1 MNGQNSPQTA
11 RSLAIL
17 GAVLVLLGLLT
28 GFVSGQLANPR
39 MGLASH
45 LEGLMN
51 GTLMF
56 ALAAAWSHVSLS
68 PRGERW
74 ALWLLVYGTIANW
87 LATLLAAIWGAG
99 GQTMPLTANGMQAAA
114 WQEQVVTFLLVTL
127 SFAMVGAFGLVLIGL
142 LKGRSRQG

>member
-1 MNGQNSPQTA
+1 MTSTAATGTA

-51 GTLMF
+51 GTLM
-56 ALAAAWSHVSLS
+56 
-68 PRGERW
+68 R
-74 ALWLLVYGTIANW
+74 LWLKSLVKSTTFGLLLILK
-87 LATLLAAIWGAG
+87 LALFLDFTFHLIETLLK
-99 GQTMPLTANGMQAAA
+99 PLL
-114 WQEQVVTFLLVTL
+114 FL
-127 SFAMVGAFGLVLIGL
+127 ML
-142 LKGRSRQG
+142 LRI

>member
-1 MNGQNSPQTA
+1 MTSTAATGTA

-51 GTLMF
+51 GTLML
-56 ALAAAWSHVSLS
+56 ALAAAWPKVRLTQ
-68 PRGERW
+68 RAEKW
-74 ALWLLVYGTIANW
+74 ALWLLVFGSLANW
-87 LATLLAAIWGAG
+87 LATFLAAVWGAG
-99 GQTMPLTANGMQAAA
+99 GETMPLTADGHRAAE
-114 WQEQVVTFLLVTL
+114 WQEGLVTVLLVSL
-127 SFAMVGAFGLVLIGL
+127 SFAMVVAFGLILQGLIR
-142 LKGRSRQG
+142 GRSTD

>member
-1 MNGQNSPQTA
+1 MTSTAATGTA

-51 GTLMF
+51 GTLML
-56 ALAAAWSHVSLS
+56 ALAAAWPKVRLTQ
-68 PRGERW
+68 RAEKW
-74 ALWLLVYGTIANW
+74 ALWLLVCGSLANW
-87 LATLLAAIWGAG
+87 LATFLAAVWGAG
-99 GQTMPLTANGMQAAA
+99 GETMPLTAAGHRAAE
-114 WQEQVVTFLLVTL
+114 WQEGLVTVLLVSL
-127 SFAMVGAFGLVLIGL
+127 SFAMVIAFGLILQGLIR
-142 LKGRSRQG
+142 GRSTD

>member
-1 MNGQNSPQTA
+1 MTSTAATGTA

-51 GTLMF
+51 GTLML
-56 ALAAAWSHVSLS
+56 ALAAAWPHVRLTQ
-68 PRGERW
+68 RAEKW
-74 ALWLLVYGTIANW
+74 ALWLLVCGSLANW
-87 LATLLAAIWGAG
+87 LATFLAAVWGAG
-99 GQTMPLTANGMQAAA
+99 GETMPLTARPMKIGAALSNSFGFGGTNA
-114 WQEQVVTFLLVTL
+114 TL
-127 SFAMVGAFGLVLIGL
+127 AFRTL
-142 LKGRSRQG
+142 